1 MLTRNTDRVLVPN
14 FPTRLNYDYDRVS
27 LLLRVSAV
35 SDDTCL
41 NALKYLHC
49 ECRVSRRAHIVRPR
63 VTLLSSCSKVTR

>member
-49 ECRVSRRAHIVRPR
+49 ECISESTHCPTTGNTSVI
-63 VTLLSSCSKVTR
+63 SCSKVTR